1 MESKEKSNPILTRIL
16 DEIKSAQSSESAT
29 TAHNVYTSGIF
40 EDVSKASDA
49 KPD

>member
-1 MESKEKSNPILTRIL
+1 MEDKEKSNPILNRIL
-16 DEIKSAQSSESAT
+16 DEIKSAQRSESAT

-40 EDVSKASDA
+40 EDVVKDSDA